1 MQAYTGEQ
9 VLWTGKPVHRTILSR
24 YDHIAV
30 PLAAVVLAVVGYFAV
45 DETAAERPHA
55 LLAMVACG
63 GLLLFLAGS
72 RAVQLRRLTY
82 VLTDRRLVV
91 DTGVVWR
98 RTRTQPLAELD
109 VPVVLPERGG
119 AGTITFGPVDP
130 RLVAAARY
138 GAHRIKA
145 VPLPIVLTGIAEPE
159 RVRALFAE
167 AIGEARR
174 KQAAGEPDDSLF

>member
-1 MQAYTGEQ
+1 MEAYTGEQ
-9 VLWTGKPVHRTILSR
+9 VLWTGKPVHRPLLNR
-24 YDHIAV
+24 HDHNAV
-30 PLAAVVLAVVGYFAV
+30 LIGAVVLAVMGYFAA
-45 DETAAERPHA
+45 DQAAAERPHA
-55 LLAMVACG
+55 LLAVIGCG
-63 GLLLFLAGS
+63 GLLLFRFGL

-91 DTGVVWR
+91 DAGAVWR
-98 RTRTQPLAELD
+98 RTRTQPLTELD
-109 VPVVLPERGG
+109 VPVVVPERGG

-159 RVRALFAE
+159 RVRALFVE